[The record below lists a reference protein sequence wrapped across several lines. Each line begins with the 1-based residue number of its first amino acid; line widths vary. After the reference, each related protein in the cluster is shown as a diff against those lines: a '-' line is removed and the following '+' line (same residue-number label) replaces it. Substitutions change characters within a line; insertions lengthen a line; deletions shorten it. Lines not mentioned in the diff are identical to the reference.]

1 LPKNV
6 YLDVCSLCR
15 PYDDQSFLRIRLE
28 TVAVSLIF
36 SAIERNAYLLVY
48 SSVHVKELSAMA
60 DQVER
65 FQIFHLLRESGKF
78 IVFDKQAGR
87 KRAEELVSFG
97 LGPAD
102 AAHVTFAEIALADF
116 VTCDDRLAK
125 KCRRLDLKVWAGNP
139 VSFCEK
145 EGLK

>member
-1 LPKNV
+1 MSKNV

-28 TVAVSLIF
+28 TIAVHLIF
-36 SAIERNAYLLVY
+36 SAIEQNAYSLVY
-48 SSVHVKELSAMA
+48 SPVHIQELSAMA

-65 FQIFHLLRESGKF
+65 FQVFHLLRESGKF
-78 IVFDKQAGR
+78 ILLDNEIGR
-87 KRAEELVSFG
+87 NRAEELVSFG

-102 AAHVTFAEIALADF
+102 AAHLTFAEIALADF
-116 VTCDDRLAK
+116 VTCDDRLYK
-125 KCRRLDLKVWAGNP
+125 KCSRLDLKVWAGNP
-139 VSFCEK
+139 VAFCEK